1 MAVRATAKAGERA
14 PSAIDRRTVGPAL
27 LVLALA
33 VLMSV
38 VLPWIDSRAEYQ
50 HAVGE
55 GDVAQL
61 ADGIT
66 LVPAHGWDLA
76 SGALVGDTRSSVGT
90 TTTTQLVRGGVTFT
104 VHTAPFEGAPSELL
118 TRVHDINA
126 ELAEA
131 RGSTA
136 ATTRRYLVTT
146 RQGVDGVAENFV
158 GPTMQGA
165 VVAFVFD
172 VPPAAGD
179 AQGQSISEGVEI
191 VVSGPKGE
199 IARHRDDVVA
209 MIESVR
215 VTS

>member
-1 MAVRATAKAGERA
+1 VRATAKAGERA
-14 PSAIDRRTVGPAL
+14 PSGIDRRTVGPAL

-50 HAVGE
+50 HPIQE
-55 GDVAQL
+55 GDIAQL

-66 LVPAHGWDLA
+66 LVPTPGWDLA
-76 SGALVGDTRSSVGT
+76 SGALAGDTRSSVGT
-90 TTTTQLVRGGVTFT
+90 TATTQLVSGGVTLS
-104 VHTAPFEGAPSELL
+104 VHTAPFEGTPSELMAQ
-118 TRVHDINA
+118 VQEINA
-126 ELAEA
+126 DLAEA

-136 ATTRRYLVTT
+136 ATTRRYTVTT
-146 RQGVDGVAENFV
+146 RQGLDGVAENFV
-158 GPTMQGA
+158 SPTMQGA
-165 VVAFVFD
+165 VVAFVSD

-179 AQGQSISEGVEI
+179 AQGKSISEGVEI

-215 VTS
+215 DTS